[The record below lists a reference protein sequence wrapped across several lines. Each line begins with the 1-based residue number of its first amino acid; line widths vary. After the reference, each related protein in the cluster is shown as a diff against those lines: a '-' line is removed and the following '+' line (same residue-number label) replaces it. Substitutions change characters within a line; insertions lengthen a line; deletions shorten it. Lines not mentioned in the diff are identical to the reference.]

1 MPAAAK
7 LKTELRIVGPDLTEM
22 ERVLTEAASQMAPI
36 LSRVG
41 SRRAHMEA
49 ALKEREAELQGHEA
63 RRDLVERHF
72 RALEQSM
79 NAERADIEGD
89 IRMLRNALLDGAEQ
103 ERTVS

>member
-1 MPAAAK
+1 MPAAK
-7 LKTELRIVGPDLTEM
+7 PKTELRLVGPDLSEM
-22 ERVLTEAASQMAPI
+22 ERVLTEAASQMSPI

-49 ALKEREAELQGHEA
+49 ALKEREGGLQGHDA
-63 RRDLVERHF
+63 RRELVERHF

-89 IRMLRNALLDGAEQ
+89 IQMIRNALLGGAQQ
-103 ERTVS
+103 ETAQ